1 MTPAGSDWIRRS
13 RNSRVPVRDA
23 NSDTSQTTPAVNT
36 FRLISKY
43 QFPMVVSSFR
53 PCRAS
58 AGNLVRGVTGVPGL
72 RHRIS
77 ESQGGGLRRG
87 GLAPGEQMETPAG
100 FTLHSLV
107 LADDHPVVRQSLKK
121 LLNQQPDFNL
131 VGESDNGLETLNLV
145 KQLQPDLLVT
155 DLMMPGMNG
164 LEVTRRIR
172 LSFPAT
178 RVVVVSVNA
187 DEPYVAGAF
196 RCGANGFVLK
206 TACGR
211 HLVPAIRAVLAGQRY
226 VSPPLSEP
234 IL

>member
-1 MTPAGSDWIRRS
+1 MILLDSNWIRPGRKPS
-13 RNSRVPVRDA
+13 FVFGSSTLTRVNA
-23 NSDTSQTTPAVNT
+23 
-36 FRLISKY
+36 FRLFTKHRS
-43 QFPMVVSSFR
+43 PTVTTVSR

-58 AGNLVRGVTGVPGL
+58 GVNFLLNAVGFRVEDATDAAAEHATEDGVETDGQRMRREAGTM
-72 RHRIS
+72 HRI
-77 ESQGGGLRRG
+77 
-87 GLAPGEQMETPAG
+87 
-100 FTLHSLV
+100 V
-107 LADDHPVVRQSLKK
+107 LADDHPVVRQSLKRI
-121 LLNQQPDFNL
+121 LNQQVDFDL
-131 VGESDNGLETLNLV
+131 VGETDNGLETLSLV

-178 RVVVVSVNA
+178 RIVVVSVNS

-196 RCGANGFVLK
+196 RCGANAFVLK

-211 HLVPAIRAVLAGQRY
+211 HLVAAVRAVLMGHRY

-234 IL
+234 LL

>member
-1 MTPAGSDWIRRS
+1 M
-13 RNSRVPVRDA
+13 
-23 NSDTSQTTPAVNT
+23 NT
-36 FRLISKY
+36 FHSLSKRR
-43 QFPMVVSSFR
+43 FSTVAPAFR

-58 AGNLVRGVTGVPGL
+58 DADFFLNAVGFRSEGAAGQRSNQATADELDTQGRQVRREAYTT
-72 RHRIS
+72 HRII
-77 ESQGGGLRRG
+77 
-87 GLAPGEQMETPAG
+87 
-100 FTLHSLV
+100 

-121 LLNQQPDFNL
+121 ILNQQPDFDL
-131 VGESDNGLETLNLV
+131 VGETDNGLETLSLV

-164 LEVTRRIR
+164 LEVARRIR

-178 RVVVVSVNA
+178 RIVMVSVNS

-196 RCGANGFVLK
+196 RCGANAFVLK

-211 HLVPAIRAVLAGQRY
+211 HLVAAVRAVLDGHRY

-234 IL
+234 VL

>member
-1 MTPAGSDWIRRS
+1 
-13 RNSRVPVRDA
+13 
-23 NSDTSQTTPAVNT
+23 VNT
-36 FRLISKY
+36 FHHSFSKRR
-43 QFPMVVSSFR
+43 FPADAPPFR

-58 AGNLVRGVTGVPGL
+58 DADFLLNAVGFRSEGAAGQRSNQVTEDGVETQG
-72 RHRIS
+72 RQIRREAYTTHRII
-77 ESQGGGLRRG
+77 
-87 GLAPGEQMETPAG
+87 
-100 FTLHSLV
+100 

-121 LLNQQPDFNL
+121 ILNQQSDFNL
-131 VGESDNGLETLNLV
+131 VGETDNGLETLSLV

-164 LEVTRRIR
+164 LEVARRIR

-178 RVVVVSVNA
+178 RIVMVSVNS

-196 RCGANGFVLK
+196 RCGANAFVLK

-211 HLVPAIRAVLAGQRY
+211 HLVAAVRAVLAGHRY

-234 IL
+234 EL

>member
-1 MTPAGSDWIRRS
+1 M
-13 RNSRVPVRDA
+13 NSFHLHLKYHYPVA
-23 NSDTSQTTPAVNT
+23 APAV
-36 FRLISKY
+36 RL
-43 QFPMVVSSFR
+43 
-53 PCRAS
+53 CRAT
-58 AGNLVRGVTGVPGL
+58 AGYFVRNGQGL
-72 RHRIS
+72 LAEGRV
-77 ESQGGGLRRG
+77 GLEQAIVAEDRA
-87 GLAPGEQMETPAG
+87 GLAEEEAPLTPGAYTM
-100 FTLHSLV
+100 HSIV

-121 LLNQQPDFNL
+121 ILNQQTDFHL
-131 VGESDNGLETLNLV
+131 VGETDNGLETLSLV

-178 RVVVVSVNA
+178 RVVVVSVNG

-196 RCGANGFVLK
+196 RCGANAFVLK

-211 HLVPAIRAVLAGQRY
+211 HLVPAVRAVLAGQRY

-234 IL
+234 LL